1 MAVERFLIGLFG
13 LFAHPKKV
21 IDVDEKALRHLDGKT
36 AHILYAVAEA
46 VIGEDFRAK
55 VPNFIPM
62 IDDYLGYQR
71 QTQRELLSAGLL
83 LVENA
88 FFNYRRGGRLHGFSH
103 LSLADRQVL
112 LGRLKAS
119 DREQDLNLYAACVNI
134 SASAYYASP
143 ATWGEI
149 LYDGVSVEHPELL
162 TQMPVPWRPNDPR
175 PIEP

>member
-1 MAVERFLIGLFG
+1 MERFLIGLLG
-13 LFAHPKKV
+13 LFASPKKV
-21 IDVDEKALRHLDGKT
+21 IDVDEKSLRYLDGKT

-46 VIGEDFRAK
+46 VIGEDFREK
-55 VPNFIPM
+55 VPNFIAM

-71 QTQRELLSAGLL
+71 QAQREQLSAGLL
-83 LVENA
+83 LIENA
-88 FFNYRRGGRLHGFSH
+88 FFNFRRGGRLHGFSH
-103 LSLADRQVL
+103 HSLADRQAL
-112 LGRLKAS
+112 LGRLAAS
-119 DREQDLNLYAACVNI
+119 DRQQDLNLYAACVNI

-143 ATWGEI
+143 STWGEI